1 MNHRSPAV
9 AAAAL
14 LAGIAACGDGPNPGS
29 LTSAL
34 ALRDSAGVR
43 IAENPR
49 PPEGSRLGWEVG
61 PEPTVRIGSADGEDP
76 YLFHRVWDMTALG
89 DGRIAVA
96 DAGSEELRVFDSMG
110 VHLATWGGRGEGP
123 GEFRSLWAVARWPG
137 DSVAAWEFHSNRGV
151 SVFDSD
157 GNLGRI
163 LRFPTVTTRTDIT
176 VLRTAAILTD
186 HQVRSERGRGIRTLR
201 RLYEFRDADGTVTA
215 SLGPYPASEMF
226 ERQRAGTTVWMEVP
240 FNRSVITAAWHDL
253 AVVTRNDIYE
263 KRAYGTD
270 GALRRMVRMDH
281 TLIPATRSL
290 LALEQEE
297 PGHDPGDDEVPLP
310 ETLPAFDRVIADA
323 LDHLWVRE
331 YRIPGGDAPH
341 PLWTVFDA
349 EGRVLGHIETP
360 RGLGIFEI
368 GEKYVLGLAIQDLG
382 VQQVQVWPL
391 RRGTG

>member
-1 MNHRSPAV
+1 MNHRSATV
-9 AAAAL
+9 AGAAL
-14 LAGIAACGDGPNPGS
+14 LAGTAACGDGANPGS
-29 LTSAL
+29 LTRVP

-61 PEPTVRIGSADGEDP
+61 PEPTVHIGSADGEDP
-76 YLFHRVWDMTALG
+76 YLFHRVWDMTTFG

-96 DAGSEELRVFDSMG
+96 DAGSEELRVFDSTG

-137 DSVAAWEFHSNRGV
+137 DSVAAWEFHSERGV
-151 SVFDSD
+151 SVFDSE

-163 LRFPTVTTRTDIT
+163 LRYATVSTRTDVT

-186 HQVRSERGRGIRTLR
+186 HEVRSDRGRGLQVRH
-201 RLYEFRDADGTVTA
+201 RLYQFLDAEGTVTA

-240 FNRSVITAAWHDL
+240 FTRSAVTAAWHDL
-253 AVVTRNDIYE
+253 AVVGRNDIYE
-263 KRAYGTD
+263 IRAYDTD

-281 TLIPATRSL
+281 ALIPVTRSL

-297 PGHDPGDDEVPLP
+297 QGLDPGDDEIPAP

-323 LDHLWVRE
+323 LDNLWVRE
-331 YRIPGGDAPH
+331 YRVPGRDTPH
-341 PLWTVFDA
+341 PLWTVFDP
-349 EGRVLGHIETP
+349 EGRVLGHVETP
-360 RGLGIFEI
+360 PGLGIFEI
-368 GEKYVLGLAIQDLG
+368 GEEHVLGLAIGDLG
-382 VQQVQVWPL
+382 VQQVQVWSL
-391 RRGTG
+391 RRGQG

>member
-1 MNHRSPAV
+1 MNHRSLAV

-14 LAGIAACGDGPNPGS
+14 LAGTAACGDGPIPDS
-29 LTSAL
+29 LTRVP

-61 PEPTVRIGSADGEDP
+61 PEPTVRVGSADGEDP
-76 YLFHRVWDMTALG
+76 YLFHRVWDMATLE

-96 DAGSEELRVFDSMG
+96 DAGSDELRVFDSTG

-123 GEFRSLWAVARWPG
+123 GEFQSLWAVARWPG
-137 DSVAAWEFHSNRGV
+137 DSVAAWEFHSDRGV
-151 SVFDSD
+151 SIFDSE

-163 LRFPTVTTRTDIT
+163 LRYATVSTRTDVT

-186 HQVRSERGRGIRTLR
+186 HEVRSDRGSGLQVRR
-201 RLYEFRDADGTVTA
+201 RLYEFRDAEGQVTA

-240 FNRSVITAAWHDL
+240 FTRSAVTAAWHDL
-253 AVVTRNDIYE
+253 AVVGRNDIYE
-263 KRAYGTD
+263 IRAYGTD

-281 TLIPATRSL
+281 APVPVTRSL
-290 LALEQEE
+290 LTLEQEE
-297 PGHDPGDDEVPLP
+297 QGLGPGDDEIPAP

-323 LDHLWVRE
+323 LNHLWVRE
-331 YRIPGGDAPH
+331 YRIPGRDTPH
-341 PLWTVFDA
+341 PLWTVFDP
-349 EGRVLGHIETP
+349 EGRVLGQVETP
-360 RGLGIFEI
+360 RGLRIFEI
-368 GEKYVLGLAIQDLG
+368 GEEHVLGLAIRDLG

-391 RRGTG
+391 RRGQG

>member
-14 LAGIAACGDGPNPGS
+14 LAGTAACGDGPNTGS

-34 ALRDSAGVR
+34 ALRDSDGVR

-151 SVFDSD
+151 SVFDSE

-163 LRFPTVTTRTDIT
+163 LRFPTATTRTDIT

-186 HQVRSERGRGIRTLR
+186 HEVRSDRGRGLQTRH
-201 RLYEFRDADGTVTA
+201 RLYEFRDAEGSVTA

-240 FNRSVITAAWHDL
+240 FNRSAITAAWHDL

-263 KRAYGTD
+263 IRAYGTD
-270 GALRRMVRMDH
+270 GALRRLVRMDH
-281 TLIPATRSL
+281 TLIPTTRSL
-290 LALEQEE
+290 LALEREE
-297 PGHDPGDDEVPLP
+297 QGHDPGDDEIPAP
-310 ETLPAFDRVIADA
+310 ETLPAFDRVARRRPGPPVGPGIPDPGPGHAAPPVDG
-323 LDHLWVRE
+323 VR
-331 YRIPGGDAPH
+331 P
-341 PLWTVFDA
+341 
-349 EGRVLGHIETP
+349 
-360 RGLGIFEI
+360 
-368 GEKYVLGLAIQDLG
+368 
-382 VQQVQVWPL
+382 
-391 RRGTG
+391 

>member
-1 MNHRSPAV
+1 MNHRSLAV

-14 LAGIAACGDGPNPGS
+14 LTGAAACGDGPNPGS
-29 LTSAL
+29 LTPAP

-61 PEPTVRIGSADGEDP
+61 PEPAVRIGSADGEDP
-76 YLFHRVWDMTALG
+76 YLFHRVWDMASLG

-123 GEFRSLWAVARWPG
+123 GEFQSLWAVARWPG
-137 DSVAAWEFHSNRGV
+137 DSVAAWEFHSERGV
-151 SVFDSD
+151 SLFDSE

-163 LRFPTVTTRTDIT
+163 LRYATVSTRTDVT

-186 HQVRSERGRGIRTLR
+186 HEVRSDRGSGLQVRR
-201 RLYEFRDADGTVTA
+201 RLYEFLDAEGEVTA

-240 FNRSVITAAWHDL
+240 FNRSAFTAAWHDL
-253 AVVTRNDIYE
+253 AVISRNDIYE
-263 KRAYGTD
+263 IRAYGTD
-270 GALRRMVRMDH
+270 GGLRRMVRMDH
-281 TLIPATRSL
+281 TPVPATRSL
-290 LALEQEE
+290 LALEQEAL
-297 PGHDPGDDEVPLP
+297 GLDPGDEDIPMP
-310 ETLPAFDRVIADA
+310 ETLPVFDRVIADA

-331 YRIPGGDAPH
+331 YRIPGRDTPH
-341 PLWTVFDA
+341 PLWTVFDP
-349 EGRVLGHIETP
+349 EGRVLGHVETP
-360 RGLGIFEI
+360 EGLGIFEI
-368 GEKYVLGLAIQDLG
+368 GEGYVLGLAIGDLG

-391 RRGTG
+391 RRGQG